1 MKALAVILLVGVAFC
16 LAKEYKEDKN
26 VLVLGD
32 ADIDDAIK
40 EHEYLLVEF
49 CKFCEICGW
58 GNSPVLTFC
67 FRE

>member
-1 MKALAVILLVGVAFC
+1 MKALAVILFIGVAIC
-16 LAKEYKEDKN
+16 SAKEYKEDKN

-49 CKFCEICGW
+49 CKFCQIWWVG
-58 GNSPVLTFC
+58 
-67 FRE
+67 

>member
-1 MKALAVILLVGVAFC
+1 MKALAVILFVGFAIC
-16 LAKEYKEDKN
+16 SAKEFKEDKN

-49 CKFCEICGW
+49 CKFCQI
-58 GNSPVLTFC
+58 
-67 FRE
+67 